1 MPATACI
8 TAPRW
13 STCCRSP
20 ASTNIDAAERRYHA
34 RLIGLENAMA
44 ETAHSIYDFE
54 ATSIG
59 GKPAQLATQRG
70 KVMLIVNTA
79 SKCGFTPQF
88 EGLEALWKQ
97 YRDKGLVVLGF
108 PSNQFGSQDPGT
120 NDEIA
125 SFCELNYGVSFPMM
139 SKVDVNGD
147 KAAPLWKWLT
157 AEAPGILGTKAIK
170 WNFTKF
176 LVGKDGQ
183 VIKRYAPNDTPASLK
198 TDIEAALAA

>member
-88 EGLEALWKQ
+88 GVKPHLLAVLTMSITLPRCVASCAGL
-97 YRDKGLVVLGF
+97 
-108 PSNQFGSQDPGT
+108 PP
-120 NDEIA
+120 
-125 SFCELNYGVSFPMM
+125 
-139 SKVDVNGD
+139 
-147 KAAPLWKWLT
+147 
-157 AEAPGILGTKAIK
+157 
-170 WNFTKF
+170 
-176 LVGKDGQ
+176 
-183 VIKRYAPNDTPASLK
+183 
-198 TDIEAALAA
+198 IEVA